1 MKKKIL
7 SYITTSNDLNI
18 DLNLNQNLYQ
28 EISKEFSEF
37 YIIQL
42 NKLIDKTSAENFKVK
57 KINGKIPKN
66 FKIFSPNSYTELNQ
80 FLKFHEIIAFIA
92 LGRSFK
98 YFKILFLLK
107 KYNCKLLINLNI
119 GSRIN
124 LTNKIFFS
132 KKNIAASITKFI
144 NFFFEKKISF
154 LIFRFL
160 VIINIFPKI
169 ELLFNGSKKNT
180 KIMNNYLGKRIKKKF
195 SKIDISYIKKIIQIN
210 CRSYDELI
218 DSKNVINQKYI
229 TFLDSGFNHSDI
241 LLSEGARQKQESD
254 KYYLLL
260 NQTLNKFNKIY
271 KKKIVICLHPKTN
284 FNIKRKF
291 LQNFKVV
298 KFRTRYYIQKSY
310 MVLFHDSTAIIDA
323 IFLKK
328 KILNLRN
335 NVMGQYYEI
344 ANKFYSSLI
353 NITSLNMRDSHH
365 LNKQLI
371 EKNYFLKKIKYNS
384 YIKDLLTC
392 DIKDYDK
399 IIKYKNINL
408 ITSKFK
414 NQKGSKQIIKIIK
427 KKFFNNK
434 YI

>member
-1 MKKKIL
+1 M
-7 SYITTSNDLNI
+7 
-18 DLNLNQNLYQ
+18 
-28 EISKEFSEF
+28 
-37 YIIQL
+37 
-42 NKLIDKTSAENFKVK
+42 
-57 KINGKIPKN
+57 
-66 FKIFSPNSYTELNQ
+66 
-80 FLKFHEIIAFIA
+80 
-92 LGRSFK
+92 
-98 YFKILFLLK
+98 
-107 KYNCKLLINLNI
+107 
-119 GSRIN
+119 
-124 LTNKIFFS
+124 
-132 KKNIAASITKFI
+132 
-144 NFFFEKKISF
+144 
-154 LIFRFL
+154 
-160 VIINIFPKI
+160 
-169 ELLFNGSKKNT
+169 
-180 KIMNNYLGKRIKKKF
+180 
-195 SKIDISYIKKIIQIN
+195 
-210 CRSYDELI
+210 
-218 DSKNVINQKYI
+218 INQKYI

-260 NQTLNKFNKIY
+260 NQTLNKFKKIY

-335 NVMGQYYEI
+335 NVMGQYYET

-353 NITSLNMRDSHH
+353 NIPSLDMRDSHH
-365 LNKQLI
+365 LNKQLV
-371 EKNYFLKKIKYNS
+371 EKNYLSKKIKYNS

-434 YI
+434 NI